1 MRQVNF
7 TMTEDVTSENFVA
20 GLVLGQVY
28 IHTERSNGT
37 FRKVH
42 FLVEGTDQRELA
54 EYVLAL
60 REGND
65 EEGRAPQSMRTIA
78 NALHVSIPSV
88 RRMLNDLALTHEL
101 EDMDQDDIDALF
113 NGAVEANAEAMVVTE
128 DLDAVDA

>member
-1 MRQVNF
+1 MRQINF
-7 TMTEDVTSENFVA
+7 TFAPEVTATNFA
-20 GLVLGQVY
+20 MELVMGGVQV
-28 IHTERSNGT
+28 HTERSNGT

-42 FLVEGTDQRELA
+42 FLVEGTDERELA

-113 NGAVEANAEAMVVTE
+113 QGAEEADTMVVTE
-128 DLDAVDA
+128 DSEMDAATA

>member
-1 MRQVNF
+1 MRTINF
-7 TMTEDVTSENFVA
+7 TVPATATAESFATDLAQGHVE
-20 GLVLGQVY
+20 

-42 FLVEGTDQRELA
+42 FLTDGTDAREMA

-78 NALHVSIPSV
+78 NSLHVSIPTV

-101 EDMDQDDIDALF
+101 EDMDQADIDALF
-113 NGAVEANAEAMVVTE
+113 TGAEEADTMVVTE
-128 DLDAVDA
+128 DSEMDTVDA